1 MKKEYCFAS
10 NKYLASYINTSE
22 RTISNSLSKLKTLKY
37 IIVKY
42 ENMKR
47 RIYIN
52 SEKISIKVS
61 KHNEKNCSSGVAE
74 SCYHNINN
82 KYKKEYNNKSSLP
95 YWMDNPECIKKK
107 IPNEEEMKEFDELL
121 DEFNDEEGEI

>member
-10 NKYLASYINTSE
+10 NNYLASYINTSE

-52 SEKISIKVS
+52 SEKIPIKVS
-61 KHNEKNCSSGVAE
+61 KHNEKNRSNEVAE
-74 SCYHNINN
+74 TCYHNINN

-95 YWMDNPECIKKK
+95 YWMDNPECVKKK

>member
-10 NKYLASYINTSE
+10 NNYLANYINTSE

-52 SEKISIKVS
+52 SEKIPIKVS
-61 KHNEKNCSSGVAE
+61 KHNEKKCSNEVAE
-74 SCYHNINN
+74 TCYHNINN

-95 YWMDNPECIKKK
+95 YWMDNPECVKKK
-107 IPNEEEMKEFDELL
+107 IPNEEEMMEFDELL